1 MTEDS
6 FFDEFNEELEDEEE
20 EALPEESSNRTF
32 LLVAGGLGLL
42 VIVSLICIAV
52 YALVIVPNRRDAQS
66 TQVAEINAQNTQV
79 AYASGLT
86 AEASAWTNT
95 PTSTR
100 IPNTATPSPTPL
112 LAPSNTPAAGQPT
125 EDPRTATVA
134 ALLTIQAG
142 GLTTTPTATGLPDT
156 GFADDV
162 GIPGMLALTAALII
176 VILLARRLRTA

>member
-6 FFDEFNEELEDEEE
+6 FFDEFNEEPEEEE

-52 YALVIVPNRRDAQS
+52 YALVLVPRRRDAQS

-86 AEASAWTNT
+86 AEASAWTDT
-95 PTSTR
+95 PTPTR

-142 GLTTTPTATGLPDT
+142 GNLTTTPTVTELPDT

-162 GIPGMLALTAALII
+162 GIPGMLALAAALIL